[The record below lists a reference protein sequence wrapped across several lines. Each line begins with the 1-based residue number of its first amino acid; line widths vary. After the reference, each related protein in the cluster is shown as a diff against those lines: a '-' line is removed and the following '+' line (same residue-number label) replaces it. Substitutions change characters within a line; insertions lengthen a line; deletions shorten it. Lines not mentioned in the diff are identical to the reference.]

1 MKKEDLQKII
11 DLRKKLHEIPEEA
24 FKETRTKSCL
34 MDFIKNNSSLEV
46 VDCGSWFYAKWTCET
61 AGDTQT
67 IGFRADFDG
76 VVIADGSVKHLCGHD
91 GHSAVLAGF
100 AVLISQ
106 IKPLRNVFLIFQ
118 PAEEIG
124 EGGKICS
131 AGLTGL
137 GISSIYGFHNIPGYE
152 LGTVLALKSTFAC
165 ASTGMEISVT
175 GRPSHAAYP
184 EAGKNPATVISSII
198 FFMNEL
204 IAKPHKGMVLGTV
217 IGIDVGSCS
226 YGVSAGEGIL
236 RLTLRAALQEE
247 FESLVSAIKNKAGE
261 LCSQEGM
268 ECRIRLIE
276 QFPATEND
284 ADCVEKIKSVAA
296 SKNIEVVEPE
306 EPFRWSEDFG
316 YYLMKTKGAFFGV
329 GCGKNHAQLHTAD
342 YEFADEITG
351 TVLDVYEGLLQ
362 K

>member
-1 MKKEDLQKII
+1 
-11 DLRKKLHEIPEEA
+11 
-24 FKETRTKSCL
+24 
-34 MDFIKNNSSLEV
+34 
-46 VDCGSWFYAKWTCET
+46 
-61 AGDTQT
+61 
-67 IGFRADFDG
+67 
-76 VVIADGSVKHLCGHD
+76 
-91 GHSAVLAGF
+91 
-100 AVLISQ
+100 
-106 IKPLRNVFLIFQ
+106 
-118 PAEEIG
+118 
-124 EGGKICS
+124 
-131 AGLTGL
+131 
-137 GISSIYGFHNIPGYE
+137 
-152 LGTVLALKSTFAC
+152 
-165 ASTGMEISVT
+165 
-175 GRPSHAAYP
+175 
-184 EAGKNPATVISSII
+184 
-198 FFMNEL
+198 MNEL